1 MVMSKILVR
10 NMEVIK
16 EQIRRDFKTRRR
28 TLSCE
33 HVRINSDKICENFL
47 DSDIYK
53 NCQNILAY
61 STIQNEVDLSQII
74 NQALLDNKNLFL
86 PRVEGDSMNFF
97 RINNTDKLQIGSYN
111 ILEPQNGTVYQD
123 STNSIMLVPGI
134 AFSTQGARIG
144 FGKGFYDKY
153 LSQHN
158 SIFKIGI
165 AYDWQITKSWVTN
178 EFDINMNMIITEKRE
193 VKIYD

>member
-123 STNSIMLVPGI
+123 STNSIILVPGI

>member
-111 ILEPQNGTVYQD
+111 IPEPQNGTVYQD

>member
-123 STNSIMLVPGI
+123 STNSIILVPGI

-144 FGKGFYDKY
+144 FGKGFYDKF

>member
-134 AFSTQGARIG
+134 AFSTEGAGIG

-153 LSQHN
+153 LSQHK

>member
-28 TLSCE
+28 SLSCE

>member
-33 HVRINSDKICENFL
+33 HVKINSDKICENFL

>member
-28 TLSCE
+28 SLSCE
-33 HVRINSDKICENFL
+33 LVRINSDKICENFL

>member
-16 EQIRRDFKTRRR
+16 EQIRRHFKTRRR

>member
-28 TLSCE
+28 SLSCE

-111 ILEPQNGTVYQD
+111 IPEPQNGTVYQD

>member
-1 MVMSKILVR
+1 MSKILVR

-28 TLSCE
+28 SLSCE

-86 PRVEGDSMNFF
+86 PRVEGDSMNFY
-97 RINNTDKLQIGSYN
+97 RINNTDKLQIGSFD
-111 ILEPQNGTVYQD
+111 ILEPQNGTMYQD
-123 STNSIMLVPGI
+123 ATNSIMLVPGI
-134 AFSTQGARIG
+134 AFSTEGARIG

-158 SIFKIGI
+158 SILKIGI
-165 AYDWQITKSWVTN
+165 AYDWQITKSWETN

>member
-1 MVMSKILVR
+1 MSKILVR

-16 EQIRRDFKTRRR
+16 EQIRSDFKTRRR
-28 TLSCE
+28 VLSCK

-47 DSDIYK
+47 HSDIYK
-53 NCQNILAY
+53 QCQNILAY

-74 NQALLDNKNLFL
+74 NQALLDDKNLFL
-86 PRVEGDSMNFF
+86 PRVEGDIMNFY
-97 RINNTDKLQIGSYN
+97 RINNTDKLQIGSFD
-111 ILEPQNGTVYQD
+111 ILEPQNGTMYQD
-123 STNSIMLVPGI
+123 ATNSIMLVPGI
-134 AFSTQGARIG
+134 AFSTEGARIG

-158 SIFKIGI
+158 SILKIGI
-165 AYDWQITKSWVTN
+165 AYDWQITKSWETN

>member
-28 TLSCE
+28 SLSCE

-123 STNSIMLVPGI
+123 STNSIILVPGI

>member
-33 HVRINSDKICENFL
+33 HVSINSDKICENFL

>member
-1 MVMSKILVR
+1 MSKILVR

-16 EQIRRDFKTRRR
+16 EQIRSDFKTRRKA
-28 TLSCE
+28 LSCE

-47 DSDIYK
+47 HSDIYQ

-74 NQALLDNKNLFL
+74 NQALLDDKNLFL
-86 PRVEGDSMNFF
+86 PRVEGDSMNFY
-97 RINNTDKLQIGSYN
+97 RINNTDKLQIGSFD
-111 ILEPQNGTVYQD
+111 ILEPQNGTMYQD
-123 STNSIMLVPGI
+123 ATNSIMLVPGI
-134 AFSTQGARIG
+134 AFSTEGARIG

-158 SIFKIGI
+158 SILKIGI
-165 AYDWQITKSWVTN
+165 AYDWQITKSWETN

>member
-28 TLSCE
+28 LLSCE

-86 PRVEGDSMNFF
+86 PRIEGDSMNFF

-153 LSQHN
+153 LSQHK